1 MSYNTDHKKTNNKP
15 DLSNRRAILGVF
27 LIAVGALWIFE
38 RLDLIPSFWNDILI
52 SWQMLLIG
60 IGVFSII
67 GGNKTTG
74 TILIVIGSFFLI
86 GEVAQIPYELRR
98 IGWPLI
104 IVAVGIVILVTQT
117 GRYRKGTPI
126 FETGEQSHR
135 PQGNNYFDDFIIF
148 GGREV
153 YVDSQNFVGG
163 KSTSV
168 FGGTEYD
175 LRQANLS
182 ENGAVIDTLTL
193 FGGCGFKVPPDWT
206 VKNEVTAIFGA
217 FTDKRGASLNH
228 VVSDPSK
235 TLVIKGFAAFGGV
248 EVKYM

>member
-1 MSYNTDHKKTNNKP
+1 MEHKP
-15 DLSNRRAILGVF
+15 DTSNRRAILGLF
-27 LIAVGALWIFE
+27 LIVVGGIWILQ

-74 TILIVIGSFFLI
+74 TILIVIGAFFLI
-86 GEVAQIPYELRR
+86 PEVTHIPYEVRR
-98 IGWPLI
+98 IGWPLLI
-104 IVAVGIVILVTQT
+104 IGIGVAILFTQT
-117 GRYRKGTPI
+117 GRGKKDPPI
-126 FETGEQSHR
+126 FETGQQTNAR
-135 PQGNNYFDDFIIF
+135 GMDYFDDFVIF

-153 YVDSQNFVGG
+153 YVDSQRFYGG
-163 KSTSV
+163 KSTSI

-175 LRQANLS
+175 LRQAKLS
-182 ENGAVIDTLTL
+182 ENGAVIDTLAL

-217 FTDKRGASLNH
+217 FTDKRGTSMNQII
-228 VVSDPSK
+228 SNPSK

-248 EVKYM
+248 EIKYM

>member
-1 MSYNTDHKKTNNKP
+1 MGHKA
-15 DLSNRRAILGVF
+15 DISNRRAVLGIF
-27 LIAVGALWIFE
+27 LIAIGALWILE

-74 TILIVIGSFFLI
+74 TILIVIGGFFLI
-86 GEVAQIPYELRR
+86 PEVAHIPYELRR
-98 IGWPLI
+98 IGWPMLI
-104 IVAVGIVILVTQT
+104 IGVGVVLLVTQT
-117 GRYRKGTPI
+117 GKHKKEPPH
-126 FETGEQSHR
+126 FEHGKSH
-135 PQGNNYFDDFIIF
+135 GMDYFDDFVIF

-153 YVDSQNFVGG
+153 YVDSQNFFGG
-163 KSTSV
+163 RSTSV

-175 LRQANLS
+175 LRQARLS
-182 ENGAVIDTLTL
+182 QNGAVIDCLAM

-217 FTDKRGASLNH
+217 FTDKRGTSLNQ

>member
-1 MSYNTDHKKTNNKP
+1 MDNKP
-15 DLSNRRAILGVF
+15 DFSNRRAILGLF
-27 LIAVGALWIFE
+27 LIAVGALWILQ
-38 RLDLIPSFWNDILI
+38 RLDLIPDFWNDILI

-60 IGVFSII
+60 IGIFSII

-74 TILIVIGSFFLI
+74 TVLIVIGGFFLVP
-86 GEVAQIPYELRR
+86 EVAHIPYEIRR

-104 IVAVGIVILVTQT
+104 IITVGVVILVTQT
-117 GRYRKGTPI
+117 GKRKKDAPI
-126 FETGEQSHR
+126 FEQAQQKGLD
-135 PQGNNYFDDFIIF
+135 YFDDFVIF

-153 YVDSQNFVGG
+153 YVDSQKFLGG
-163 KSTSV
+163 KSTSI

-175 LRQANLS
+175 LRQTKLS

-217 FTDKRGASLNH
+217 FTDKRGASLNQI
-228 VVSDPSK
+228 VSDPSK
-235 TLVIKGFAAFGGV
+235 TIIIKGFAAFGGV

>member
-1 MSYNTDHKKTNNKP
+1 MGHKP
-15 DLSNRRAILGVF
+15 DISNRRAVLGIF
-27 LIAVGALWIFE
+27 LIAIGSLWILE

-74 TILIVIGSFFLI
+74 TILIVIGGFFLI
-86 GEVAQIPYELRR
+86 PEVAHIPYELRR
-98 IGWPLI
+98 VGWPMLI
-104 IVAVGIVILVTQT
+104 IGVGVVLLVTQT
-117 GRYRKGTPI
+117 GKHKKEPPH
-126 FETGEQSHR
+126 FE
-135 PQGNNYFDDFIIF
+135 QGKHQGMDYFDDFVIF

-153 YVDSQNFVGG
+153 YVDSQNFFGG
-163 KSTSV
+163 RSTSV

-175 LRQANLS
+175 LRQARLS
-182 ENGAVIDTLTL
+182 QNGAVIDCLTM

-217 FTDKRGASLNH
+217 FTDKRGASLNQ

>member
-1 MSYNTDHKKTNNKP
+1 MGKMDI
-15 DLSNRRAILGVF
+15 SNRRAILGIF
-27 LIAVGALWIFE
+27 FIAVGALWILE

-60 IGVFSII
+60 IGIFSVI

-74 TILIVIGSFFLI
+74 TILIVLGGFFLLP
-86 GEVAQIPYELRR
+86 EVAHIPYELRR
-98 IGWPLI
+98 IGWPMI
-104 IVAVGIVILVTQT
+104 IIGIGVVLLLNQS
-117 GRYRKGTPI
+117 GKRKTHASE
-126 FETGEQSHR
+126 FESGKNR
-135 PQGNNYFDDFIIF
+135 GMDYFDDFVIF

-153 YVDSQNFVGG
+153 YVDSHNFYGG
-163 KSTSV
+163 RSTSV

-175 LRQANLS
+175 LRQTNLS
-182 ENGAVIDTLTL
+182 QNGAVIDCLTV

-217 FTDKRGASLNH
+217 FTDKRGAMLNH
-228 VVSDPSK
+228 VIPDPSK
-235 TLVIKGFAAFGGV
+235 TLIIKGFAAFGGV

>member
-1 MSYNTDHKKTNNKP
+1 MDKSHI
-15 DLSNRRAILGVF
+15 SNRRAILGIF
-27 LIAVGALWIFE
+27 LIAVGSLWILE
-38 RLDLIPSFWNDILI
+38 RLDLIPSAWNDVLI

-60 IGVFSII
+60 IGIFSII

-74 TILIVIGSFFLI
+74 TVLIVIGGFFLLS
-86 GEVAQIPYELRR
+86 EVAHIPYELRR
-98 IGWPLI
+98 IGWPII
-104 IVAVGIVILVTQT
+104 IVTVGVVMLVTQT
-117 GRYRKGTPI
+117 GRFRKESPTIEPGK
-126 FETGEQSHR
+126 Q
-135 PQGNNYFDDFIIF
+135 QGMDFFDDFVIF

-153 YVDSQNFVGG
+153 YVDSQNFYGG
-163 KSTSV
+163 RSSSV

-175 LRQANLS
+175 LRQTNLS
-182 ENGAVIDTLTL
+182 ANGAVIDCLTL

-217 FTDKRGASLNH
+217 FTDKRGSSLNH
-228 VVSDPSK
+228 IVPDPAK

>member
-1 MSYNTDHKKTNNKP
+1 MEKMDKGHM
-15 DLSNRRAILGVF
+15 SNRRAILGIF
-27 LIAVGALWIFE
+27 LIAVGSLWIFE
-38 RLDLIPSFWNDILI
+38 RLNIIPSAWNDVLI

-60 IGVFSII
+60 IGIFSFI

-74 TILIVIGSFFLI
+74 TVLIAIGGVFLLP
-86 GEVAQIPYELRR
+86 EVAHIPYEIRR
-98 IGWPLI
+98 IGWPII
-104 IVAVGIVILVTQT
+104 IVVAGVVMLVSQT
-117 GRYRKGTPI
+117 GKHRKDPSFADSGKQKGMD
-126 FETGEQSHR
+126 F
-135 PQGNNYFDDFIIF
+135 FDDFVIF

-153 YVDSQNFVGG
+153 YVDSQNFYGG
-163 KSTSV
+163 RSSSV
-168 FGGTEYD
+168 FGGAEYD

-182 ENGAVIDTLTL
+182 QNGAVIDCLTV

-206 VKNEVTAIFGA
+206 VKNEITAIFGA
-217 FTDKRGASLNH
+217 FTDKRGTSLNH